1 MSDPYSILDLPLDS
15 TDETIRRRYLTLVR
29 THTPEREPE
38 RFAAIREAYDKLR
51 DPISRLQYRLFEA
64 GKDDTLEAILEDA
77 KARISPCRV
86 AVTTLRS
93 WGQKRL

>member
-1 MSDPYSILDLPLDS
+1 MSDPYHILGLPYDS

-51 DPISRLQYRLFEA
+51 DPIGRMQYRLFEA
-64 GKDDTLEAILEDA
+64 GKDETLAAILKDA
-77 KARISPCRV
+77 KTRISPRRV
-86 AVTTLRS
+86 EIATLRS
-93 WGQKRL
+93 WGQQCL

>member
-1 MSDPYSILDLPLDS
+1 MSDPYDILGLPLDS

-51 DPISRLQYRLFEA
+51 DPISRLRYRLFEA
-64 GKDDTLEAILEDA
+64 GQEETLAAILNDA
-77 KARISPCRV
+77 KARIPPRRITV
-86 AVTTLRS
+86 ATLRS
-93 WGQKRL
+93 WGRKRL